1 MESALNLSILM
12 PILPIGM
19 TSLLFILLLSFNRT
33 INRLTKPIS
42 YLALSS
48 ILGTS
53 VLAIFCLLN
62 KVEGDFL
69 LKDYWPM
76 LSISNVEIH
85 LRELNEK
92 LIIAVSLIASFIIIY
107 SVLKLPRRNG
117 YVLYIVNIGL
127 LTSLAITSLLL
138 INY

>member
-53 VLAIFCLLN
+53 ALAIFCLLN

-85 LRELNEK
+85 LKELNEK

-138 INY
+138 IKY

>member
-62 KVEGDFL
+62 EVEGDFL

-85 LRELNEK
+85 LKELNEK

-138 INY
+138 IID

>member
-62 KVEGDFL
+62 QVEGDFL

-85 LRELNEK
+85 LKELNEK

-138 INY
+138 INF